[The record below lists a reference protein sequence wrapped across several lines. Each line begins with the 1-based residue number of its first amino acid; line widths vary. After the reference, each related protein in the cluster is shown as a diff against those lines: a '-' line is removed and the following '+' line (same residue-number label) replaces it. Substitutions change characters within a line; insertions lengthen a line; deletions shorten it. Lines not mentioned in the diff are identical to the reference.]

1 MGIVAAAAYGTLGAA
16 LLAAGRSLYVA
27 ESMDAVPLY
36 DPETATDPRA
46 LARVLGLALVAFAIA
61 TLAFA
66 GFEAIDRTTVVVA
79 AGYAVVVLSIALLTA
94 WRTRKY
100 E

>member
-46 LARVLGLALVAFAIA
+46 LARVLGLALVAFA
-61 TLAFA
+61 